1 MTLLDNV
8 VRATNGLVL
17 VLGLTLC
24 AYGGYVIGVCKLA
37 TVAEAA
43 LALGVLD
50 VLLGLV
56 AISCYRTLFALR
68 LYGLVMTFLVVAEF
82 VLAVLFL
89 TNSPSVTGQTTCG
102 NDQAL
107 SYANAKAALPWI
119 ILAVAA
125 FQSVSLFF
133 VFVQVCSVDKVRRR
147 LLAGCRCDPPSPWPR
162 ARQLT
167 LTPPPLSFPA
177 PSRPSPLTR
186 ASTRRRRSWA
196 ALTSTARC
204 RTRACPARR
213 TATSRST
220 PPSTQST
227 GSSRAPRGREPLLAI
242 SARQGKKC

>member
-24 AYGGYVIGVCKLA
+24 AYGGYVVGVCKLA

-68 LYGLVMTFLVVAEF
+68 LYGLVMTFLVIAEF

-89 TNSPSVTGQTTCG
+89 TNSPSVTGQTTCDG
-102 NDQAL
+102 DRAL
-107 SYANAKAALPWI
+107 SLAKANLPWI

-147 LLAGCRCDPPSPWPR
+147 LLAGCSC
-162 ARQLT
+162 A
-167 LTPPPLSFPA
+167 PLPHGPA
-177 PSRPSPLTR
+177 L
-186 ASTRRRRSWA
+186 A
-196 ALTSTARC
+196 AN
-204 RTRACPARR
+204 
-213 TATSRST
+213 
-220 PPSTQST
+220 
-227 GSSRAPRGREPLLAI
+227 
-242 SARQGKKC
+242 

>member
-147 LLAGCRCDPPSPWPR
+147 LLAGCRCATPGPALANSHSP
-162 ARQLT
+162 
-167 LTPPPLSFPA
+167 PPPLSFPA
-177 PSRPSPLTR
+177 PPRPSPLTR